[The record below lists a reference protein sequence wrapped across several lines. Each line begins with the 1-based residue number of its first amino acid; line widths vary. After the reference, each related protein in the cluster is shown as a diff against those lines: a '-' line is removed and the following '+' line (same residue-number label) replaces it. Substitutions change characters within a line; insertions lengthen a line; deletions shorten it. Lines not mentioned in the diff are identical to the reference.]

1 MAGVRDFKKSLP
13 ELPLL
18 NSQGYDSGR
27 RGRKFIVVFR
37 FIIFIDFVLSSSGIY
52 AAAAETVLR
61 SIGQI
66 FDILGAS
73 LALLFRLGTGAFTL
87 GYSTSF
93 ISESEITSNE
103 YSLTIAGLK
112 LRESSKLGPCPVKPI
127 EIYEFERSGKS
138 LVYWISMFCFPLP
151 KKNGPISSPKVLQMG
166 GKQQFPYMCCEAA
179 RKRQLLLNKVGHFR
193 SNHSCNLSK
202 SLPDPCSYHLTDT
215 AAGLLLPWQKVAVLI
230 GFSVQYKIFNS
241 SSFCCAIKVYVV
253 YLGGHSH
260 GRDDT
265 MEDLGRATG
274 YHDEMLASFMESK
287 EKAQEA
293 IIYSYTKHI
302 NGFAAYLEEEVA
314 KRIKNYGKDVI
325 IAHLDTGVWP
335 ESASFRDDGMG
346 PVPNKWRGSCQNN
359 TKAGVLCN
367 RKLIGAKYFVK
378 GYNSQYANETA
389 LANGTARDTEG
400 HGTHTLSTLGGR
412 FVPGANLLGL
422 YNGTSKG
429 GSPEARVATYKV
441 CWNNGCTD
449 ADILAGFDEA
459 IHDGVDVLSVS
470 VGGSPGEYF
479 SDSIAIGAF
488 HAVVCG
494 INVLALP
501 ETVARWGLVVNSA
514 PWVTT
519 VAASTV
525 DRDFSSAVALGN
537 KMQLPGK
544 SKCFVSLPQGK
555 LYPLINAWEA
565 AASNVSFNESR
576 LCFKD
581 SLSPQS
587 AEGKIVICR
596 RGTIPRIEKGEA
608 VLKAGGVG
616 MILVNDE
623 GSDMVADSHVIPATM
638 ISYKD
643 GFYLDST

>member
-1 MAGVRDFKKSLP
+1 MRPSFV
-13 ELPLL
+13 
-18 NSQGYDSGR
+18 
-27 RGRKFIVVFR
+27 FITFL
-37 FIIFIDFVLSSSGIY
+37 IS
-52 AAAAETVLR
+52 
-61 SIGQI
+61 
-66 FDILGAS
+66 
-73 LALLFRLGTGAFTL
+73 ALLLRPAF
-87 GYSTSF
+87 
-93 ISESEITSNE
+93 
-103 YSLTIAGLK
+103 AGK
-112 LRESSKLGPCPVKPI
+112 
-127 EIYEFERSGKS
+127 
-138 LVYWISMFCFPLP
+138 
-151 KKNGPISSPKVLQMG
+151 
-166 GKQQFPYMCCEAA
+166 
-179 RKRQLLLNKVGHFR
+179 
-193 SNHSCNLSK
+193 
-202 SLPDPCSYHLTDT
+202 
-215 AAGLLLPWQKVAVLI
+215 
-230 GFSVQYKIFNS
+230 
-241 SSFCCAIKVYVV
+241 KVYVV

-260 GRDDT
+260 GRDAT

-274 YHDEMLASFMESK
+274 YHNEMLASFMESK

-302 NGFAAYLEEEVA
+302 NGFAAYLEEAA
-314 KRIKNYGKDVI
+314 KRIKSHPEVISVFESGLKQLQTTRSWGFLGLESNGGVSSSSLWTKADYGKDVI

-346 PVPNKWRGSCQNN
+346 PVPDKWRGSCQNN

-389 LANGTARDTEG
+389 PANGTARDTEG

-412 FVPGANLLGL
+412 FIPGANLLGL

-459 IHDGVDVLSVS
+459 IHDGVDVLSIS
-470 VGGSPGEYF
+470 VGGSPSEYF

-488 HAVVCG
+488 HAVVYG
-494 INVLALP
+494 INVACSAGNSGPLG
-501 ETVARWGLVVNSA
+501 GLVVNSA

-565 AASNVSFNESR
+565 AASNVSFNES
-576 LCFKD
+576 
-581 SLSPQS
+581 
-587 AEGKIVICR
+587 
-596 RGTIPRIEKGEA
+596 
-608 VLKAGGVG
+608 
-616 MILVNDE
+616 
-623 GSDMVADSHVIPATM
+623 
-638 ISYKD
+638 
-643 GFYLDST
+643 